1 MAKDLR
7 RYFSK
12 DSTQVVTKHMRRHT
26 SLVIRENKIKT
37 KMMYH
42 FILTRMA
49 MLKKSN
55 IGKDPAT
62 LFLNIEPREM
72 KTHMYTKIPSSTT
85 LNSCK

>member
-1 MAKDLR
+1 MAKDLS

-42 FILTRMA
+42 FILTRMV

-55 IGKDPAT
+55 IGKG
-62 LFLNIEPREM
+62 
-72 KTHMYTKIPSSTT
+72 PS
-85 LNSCK
+85 NSISKYRAQRNENTYVHKDS